1 MGKIGNIFDVKT
13 GLENLGHMV
22 AREQALSVLFSRQR
36 RLGSEIKVRMKSNTL
51 LCMKYKCILK

>member
-1 MGKIGNIFDVKT
+1 MEKIGNIFDVKT

-22 AREQALSVLFSRQR
+22 AREQALSVFFSRQR

-51 LCMKYKCILK
+51 LCIKYKAILK